1 MTPTFLKSCNDLIS
15 NWEEMLS
22 SNGSCEM
29 DIWPSLQS
37 LTSDVIARSSFGS
50 SYEEGRKVFQLQ
62 IEQGELIMKNL
73 MKSLIPLWR

>member
-1 MTPTFLKSCNDLIS
+1 MAPTFLKSCNDLIS

-22 SNGSCEM
+22 SNGSGEM

>member
-22 SNGSCEM
+22 SNGSCEL